1 MTAHYRQTDTA
12 FTSAIAVLLCTSAAH
27 AQFLESFKFKPV
39 TGRER
44 EKIYLSAAAEAPT
57 VDGVLDD
64 VVWKIAW
71 RTDRFT
77 WGGGRKGANATVLV
91 AAYDA
96 KMLYLAAKCAV
107 ADIGKLSAKY
117 PSSVR
122 GGKVWGDDCVDFK
135 FSPDNERTSI
145 QFIVGAG
152 GACYEARNADA
163 TYDPEWQRA
172 AKIGSDEYVAEM
184 AIPLTAVGIHEFRPG
199 LPLLFNFGR
208 ADRSLA
214 INELTVLAEPYLTFD
229 NASLLILGSEQDHE
243 AFLAGGAFLR
253 EVQISVMMD
262 RDQYPS
268 FQRLATGRV
277 QLRSGRSGTKLS
289 GEPAIVLTVMQGDKA
304 IRSQRITPVL
314 GPILDID
321 VPLKGLAPGTYELV
335 VQVADGEQLLEPEGR
350 REFVVYA
357 STAQQQQSGRI
368 PITVPAPQERLSP
381 LPWPLT
387 FGVPFP
393 WGALRSVDNVRL
405 VDADGAEIP
414 IQVKVTGRWSKSG
427 SIRWLL
433 IDCISPAGQRN
444 MTLGYGPKVQRTTAP
459 PATLARISQ
468 YDGLPRPSGPMVGL
482 RRPTYK
488 EKSRDALAVDET
500 NAQVTV
506 TTGPVRFAVPKRSTP
521 GISQLWLDR
530 NRDGRFDRGE
540 EMLRPDKAAGPYLVD
555 EAGQAYYGINDP
567 EAEVVVESSGPIKAC
582 VRVSGWHVAE
592 SGEKLGKYILRY
604 YAYRG
609 LPYVRVY
616 HTFIVTAGSN
626 KATVGTGDGTPGTEE
641 VRYRDIAYSIPFASG
656 YYFFGTPKINT
667 GWVRGKDASAYLLQ
681 RDDLFCKMY
690 ENGKFADE
698 CEKAEGW
705 MSIGNSG
712 RVMTVAVKDFWQNF
726 PKELEVRNDRA
737 IVHFWPAHTEEP
749 IRTGE
754 SLSIQNVYQQWF
766 AHEGILDFKVPEEV
780 LQHVKTDSEH
790 YNWPNAKVINAMGL
804 AKTHEMLFYFHTEDW
819 EKARARTVSR
829 TFQSNPTA
837 TCDPEWVCESKV
849 LGNMFA
855 HSPDKFP
862 RIETAIDRNL
872 DNIFR
877 HREMD
882 RDYGMFNFGDSHHNW
897 HWQQRRWNL
906 HRIWRNTHHG
916 WTRWPWLMYARTGRK
931 DLYDWADRNAR
942 HVADVDHCHY
952 VTKEFLGLP
961 WPRAKLV
968 GGLCDYKGFV
978 HWASGARHG
987 YNSAAD
993 PMLHHYYF
1001 TGDERSLT
1009 TALEHGRA
1017 LIEHGRAY
1025 PHREG
1030 SGRCTSACA
1039 LYFHTWDN
1047 DYLDFAERTVD
1058 CLLGTQ
1064 REDGSF
1070 PQWEDFAPF
1079 LQRYVDLTNSRR
1091 GMKAMARWGDYI
1103 VTQRMPVT
1111 LYGTKI
1117 SILSHAYLYTGD
1129 ERYLRTAAYRVGA
1142 SVDNQYLGEDP
1153 RYHGMFIVGHSNL
1166 DQSYFMQWIP
1176 YYLSAVA
1183 KHGGEPEPDRPDR
1196 TWIRTHDQRKP
1207 DDDTAAA
1214 WTTKYGDP
1222 GKGLY
1227 LWQARLK
1234 QMGEKPFSLSV
1245 DLRGYAGQEF
1255 MAEVRPIGGGETV
1268 RAFHAFE
1275 KHEKSGQLDI
1285 AVSQDGKLEYDL
1297 HLYANNNFNA
1307 RVPITYGQDDMKE
1320 VYPIF
1325 GGGTVIGGGFRC
1337 YFNLPPGAKRF
1348 ELGYKGRAWPLRME
1362 LFAPSGQRVAEDTW
1376 ISSNSVYANTRW
1388 LGASA
1393 ELGIEGWSFATSGY
1407 GPGGLTDFKIEPQD
1421 AQQPLYFSLGKQK
1434 LFSPRPETKK

>member
-1 MTAHYRQTDTA
+1 MTSRQSQTNA
-12 FTSAIAVLLCTSAAH
+12 VFTCAIAILLCTSAAR

-39 TGRER
+39 TGKER
-44 EKIYLSAAAEAPT
+44 EKIYLPAAAQAPT

-64 VVWKIAW
+64 AVWQTAW

-77 WGGGRKGANATVLV
+77 WGGGRKGKNATLLM

-96 KMLYLAAKCAV
+96 KTLYLAAKCAV
-107 ADIGKLSAKY
+107 ADVGKLRTKY
-117 PSSVR
+117 PSTVR
-122 GGKVWGDDCVDFK
+122 NGKVWGDDCVDFK
-135 FSPDNERTSI
+135 FSPDSERTSI

-152 GACYEARNADA
+152 GACYDARNADA

-172 AKIGSDEYVAEM
+172 AKIGASEYVTEM
-184 AIPLTAVGIHEFRPG
+184 AIPLTAVGIREHQAG

-208 ADRSLA
+208 ADRSLTA
-214 INELTVLAEPYLTFD
+214 PELTVIAEPYLGFD
-229 NASLLILGSEQDHE
+229 NAPLVVLGTEQEHH

-268 FQRLATGRV
+268 FQQLATGRI

-289 GEPAIVLTVMQGDKA
+289 GKPAIVLSVTKEGKA
-304 IRSQRITPVL
+304 IRTQRIAPVL
-314 GPILDID
+314 SPILDID

-335 VQVADGEQLLEPEGR
+335 VQVADGEQILEPVGR

-357 STAQQQQSGRI
+357 ATAQTSGRI
-368 PITVPAPQERLSP
+368 PITVPPPQERLSS

-393 WGALRSVDNVRL
+393 WGALQSEDNVRL
-405 VDADGAEIP
+405 LGSDGSEVP
-414 IQVKVTGRWSKSG
+414 IQVKVTGRWSKNG

-433 IDCISPAGQRN
+433 IDCIPPEGPRK
-444 MTLGYGPKVQRTTAP
+444 MTLEYGPKVERTAVP
-459 PATLARISQ
+459 PATLA
-468 YDGLPRPSGPMVGL
+468 
-482 RRPTYK
+482 
-488 EKSRDALAVDET
+488 VDET
-500 NAQVTV
+500 DARVTV
-506 TTGPVRFAVPKRSTP
+506 TTGPLRFVVPKRSTP

-530 NRDGRFDRGE
+530 NRSGEFDRGE
-540 EMLRPDKAAGPYLVD
+540 EMLRPGKEAGPYLVD

-567 EAEVVVESSGPIKAC
+567 ETEVVVESSGPIKAC

-604 YAYRG
+604 YAYPG
-609 LPYVRVY
+609 LPYVRLY
-616 HTFIVTAGSN
+616 HTFIVTASSN

-641 VRYRDIAYSIPFASG
+641 VRYRDIAYSIPFSSA
-656 YYFFGTPKINT
+656 YYFFGTPKINV
-667 GWVRGKDASAYLLQ
+667 GWVKRKGDSAYLLQ
-681 RDDLFCKMY
+681 RDDLFCKTY
-690 ENGKFADE
+690 ENGKFTDE
-698 CEKAEGW
+698 CEKSEGW
-705 MSIGNSG
+705 MSIGSSS
-712 RVMTVAVKDFWQNF
+712 RMMTVAVKDFWQNF

-737 IVHFWPAHTEEP
+737 IVHFWPAHNEEP

-754 SLSIQNVYQQWF
+754 NLNIQNVYHQWF
-766 AHEGILDFKVPEEV
+766 AHEGLLDFKVPEEV
-780 LQHVKTDSEH
+780 LAHVKTDSQR

-804 AKTHEMLFYFHTEDW
+804 AKTHEMLLYFHAEDW
-819 EKARARTVSR
+819 ERARARTVSR

-837 TCDPEWVCESKV
+837 TCAPEWVCKTKV
-849 LGNMFA
+849 FGNTFTY
-855 HSPDKFP
+855 SPDKYP
-862 RIETAIDRNL
+862 RIERAIEKNL

-897 HWQQRRWNL
+897 HWQGRRWNL

-916 WTRWPWLMYARTGRK
+916 WTRWPWLMYTRTGRK

-1025 PHREG
+1025 AHREG

-1039 LYFHTWDN
+1039 LYFYTWNN
-1047 DYLDFAERTVD
+1047 DYLDFVERTVD
-1058 CLLGTQ
+1058 RLLGTQ
-1064 REDGSF
+1064 REDGGF
-1070 PQWEDFAPF
+1070 PQWEDFAPY

-1091 GMKAMARWGDYI
+1091 GMKAMARWGDFI
-1103 VTQRMPVT
+1103 VTQRMPRK
-1111 LYGTKI
+1111 LYGAKI

-1129 ERYLRTAAYRVGA
+1129 VKYLRTAAYRVGA

-1153 RYHGMFIVGHSNL
+1153 RYHGMFLVGHSNL

-1214 WTTKYGDP
+1214 WTAKYGKP

-1227 LWQARLK
+1227 LWQARLR
-1234 QMGEKPFSLSV
+1234 QAEDKPFDVSV
-1245 DLRGYAGQEF
+1245 DLRGYAGQKF
-1255 MAEVRPIGGGETV
+1255 MAEARPVGGGEPV
-1268 RAFHAFE
+1268 RSFHAFE
-1275 KHEKSGQLDI
+1275 KHENSGKLD
-1285 AVSQDGKLEYDL
+1285 VTVPQDGTLEYEL
-1297 HLYANNNFNA
+1297 HLYGNNNFHA
-1307 RVPITYGQDDMKE
+1307 RVPITYGQADMKE

-1325 GGGTVIGGGFRC
+1325 GRGTIIGGGFRC
-1337 YFNLPPGAKRF
+1337 YFNLPPGTKRF

-1362 LFAPSGQRVAEDTW
+1362 LFAPSGERVAEDTW
-1376 ISSNSVYANTRW
+1376 IASNSVYANIRW

-1393 ELGIEGWSFATSGY
+1393 EQGTEGWSFATSGY
-1407 GPGGLTDFKIEPQD
+1407 GPGGLAEFRIEPQE
-1421 AQQPLYFSLGKQK
+1421 AQQPLYFSLGKEK
-1434 LFSPRPETKK
+1434 LFSPK